1 MTVAYVESSAL
12 VKLAVAEPETP
23 DLKGALGAH
32 DRIVSSDL
40 GAIEA
45 TRAAWRRDGDSGA
58 ARARAALL
66 RIFLIPID
74 RPVIDVACRLATPT
88 LRSLDAIHIAT
99 ALGLIADGVTF
110 YSYDQRAL
118 DAARAAGLSV
128 ASP

>member
-1 MTVAYVESSAL
+1 L

-23 DLKGALGAH
+23 VLKDALGTH

-45 TRAAWRRDGDSGA
+45 TRAAWRHDGDSGA

-66 RIFLIPID
+66 TMSMIPID
-74 RPVIDVACRLATPT
+74 RPIVDVACRLFPPT

-99 ALGLIADGVTF
+99 ALGLIADDVVF
-110 YSYDQRAL
+110 YSYDLRAL
-118 DAARAAGLSV
+118 DAARTAGLTV

>member
-1 MTVAYVESSAL
+1 VTVAYVESSAL
-12 VKLAVAEPETP
+12 VKLAVAEPESP
-23 DLKGALGAH
+23 DLKGALVSH
-32 DRIVSSDL
+32 DRVVSSDL

-66 RIFLIPID
+66 RIFLLPID
-74 RPVIDVACRLATPT
+74 RPVVELASRLAPPT

-99 ALGLIADGVTF
+99 ALGLIADDVTF
-110 YSYDQRAL
+110 YSYDQRTL
-118 DAARAAGLSV
+118 DAARAVGLST